1 VNSQALIVLQARL
14 ASRRLPGKVLADVAG
29 QSILARCLARLRA
42 SGAAPVVLATTTNA
56 EDDAVAA
63 VAIGHGVPVVRGP
76 ESDVLRRFLLA
87 AEMFG
92 ATYLVRAT
100 ADNPAV
106 DMDAPRR
113 VLETL
118 IGTGA
123 DYVIESGL
131 PYGSAVE
138 AVTADALLKA
148 DAMASGAS
156 DREHV
161 TPLVRRDRVFHAL
174 ETPAPAHVRRPDLRL
189 SVDTLHDLAYM
200 RRVIGALGDT
210 RADVPLEKI
219 IAAADTLADGLLAV
233 AQ

>member
-1 VNSQALIVLQARL
+1 VNGEALIVLQARL
-14 ASRRLPGKVLADVAG
+14 ASRRLPGKALADVAG
-29 QSILARCLARLRA
+29 RSILARCLARLRA
-42 SGAAPVVLATTTNA
+42 DAAAPLVLATTTNR

-63 VAIGHGVPVVRGP
+63 VAIAEGVPVIRGP

-87 AEMFG
+87 ADMFG
-92 ATYLVRAT
+92 PTYIVRAT

-106 DMDAPRR
+106 DIDAPRR

-118 IGTGA
+118 VGSGA

-138 AVTADALLKA
+138 AVTVDALRKADALA
-148 DAMASGAS
+148 RDAS

-161 TPLVRRDRVFHAL
+161 TPCVRRDRLFHAL
-174 ETPAPAHVRRPDLRL
+174 ETPAPEHVRRPGLRL
-189 SVDTLHDLAYM
+189 SVDTLQDLAYM
-200 RRVIGALGDT
+200 RRVVGALDDP
-210 RADVPLEKI
+210 RAEAPLADI
-219 IAAADTLADGLLAV
+219 IAAADALACGVLAV